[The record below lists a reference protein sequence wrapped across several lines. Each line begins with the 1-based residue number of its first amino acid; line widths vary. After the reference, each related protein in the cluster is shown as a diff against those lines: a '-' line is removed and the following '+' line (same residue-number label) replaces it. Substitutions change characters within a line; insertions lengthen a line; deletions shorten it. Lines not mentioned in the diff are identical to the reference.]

1 MTGFT
6 VRTLLGIPEATTRSL
21 TPGVGEDRRISW
33 AHVSELTEPGQWLG
47 AGALV
52 MTTGLPIPADA
63 EGQIAYFSGMH
74 RAGIAAVAIGAR
86 MSAPPLTSEA
96 LAHATRIGFPVLET
110 AYETPFIVLATAV
123 AEANERARAQRL
135 RLTERMYAALRDH
148 ADASSAAPLLTAIG
162 EILGATLHLLPH
174 DERLGSSPGRIDRI
188 DALIFATP
196 LHTLGSP
203 TLRFAYLSPEAP
215 DPALMQHAA
224 GIIASALSVR
234 AASRRNEWLY
244 GSILL
249 GNILDGSVP
258 REFATRYLE
267 ARGFGEQL
275 LVSASPSGEDGD
287 ALETAQLAFSD
298 AGAPA
303 IATIKDGQLILL
315 TGADERANRTLDRLA
330 PAVGQI
336 GASAPFKG
344 LGSALGALRQA
355 LIALSQAGS
364 ATGAVSR
371 FGASAESSLFLPR
384 DPEQLRAI
392 ADQILGPLR
401 AYERRRGTPLVQT
414 LRVFLEENRSWVRAS
429 ERLFIHRQTLVAR
442 IARVETVLARDLNSM
457 EDAAECWL
465 AIRAAIETGQID
477 DDPHHTNV

>member
-6 VRTLLGIPEATTRSL
+6 VRALLGIPEATTRSL
-21 TPGVGEDRRISW
+21 TPGVGEDRQISW
-33 AHVSELTEPGQWLG
+33 AHVSELAEPGKWLG
-47 AGALV
+47 SGALV
-52 MTTGLPIPADA
+52 MTTGLPIPADTA
-63 EGQIAYFSGMH
+63 GQIAYFTGMH

-86 MSAPPLTSEA
+86 MSAPPIAEEA
-96 LAHATRIGFPVLET
+96 LAYAARIGFPVLET

-123 AEANERARAQRL
+123 AEANERVRSQRL
-135 RLTERMYAALRDH
+135 RLTERMYSALRDH
-148 ADASSAAPLLTAIG
+148 SEANSATPLLAEIG
-162 EILGATLHLLPH
+162 EILGATLHILPH
-174 DERLGSSPGRIDRI
+174 DERLGASPGRIDRI
-188 DALIFATP
+188 DSLVFATP

-203 TLRFAYLSPEAP
+203 TLRFAFAPPGHP

-249 GNILDGSVP
+249 SNILDGSVP

-275 LVSASPSGEDGD
+275 LMSASPAGDDGS

-298 AGAPA
+298 AGVPA
-303 IATIKDGQLILL
+303 VATIKDGQLILL
-315 TGADERANRTLDRLA
+315 TSAGERADRILGQLA
-330 PAVGQI
+330 PTLGQVGL
-336 GASAPFKG
+336 SAPFKG
-344 LGSALGALRQA
+344 VPSAVGALRQA
-355 LIALSQAGS
+355 LIALSQAGGV
-364 ATGAVSR
+364 AGAVSR
-371 FGASAESSLFLPR
+371 FGASAEASLFLPR

-392 ADQILGPLR
+392 ADQVLGPLR
-401 AYERRRGTPLVQT
+401 SYERRRGTPLVQT

-465 AIRAAIETGQID
+465 AIRAAIETGEID
-477 DDPHHTNV
+477 AEPGHTNV